1 MKKILFFSI
10 IAAFA
15 FSACSPYEVTE
26 PVTTASLGKATV
38 NGIAFANTDLTDSDL
53 KFAPVGTKIKFT
65 IDYAD
70 FGITGTT
77 GTFAAEAVIGENGE
91 YTISLPAIAAAVTY
105 KISCEEFVTDEIQ
118 SSSSNKKIYAVA
130 GAQTLAVQE
139 NFTYIKNFT
148 YAAAAIP
155 ISTVLN
161 WTETGK
167 FETKLEYIRDEN
179 GPTKIEIPA
188 GTEVIVTISKN
199 NLKTENDKVFS
210 VNVGTA
216 GKLVIEH
223 LCPPLTEATNK
234 LPIKI
239 RAAVIL
245 PVVKLADTEDTY
257 ELYTIPAISS
267 EYDLMA
273 GFTKDDVKSILLTR

>member
-15 FSACSPYEVTE
+15 LSACSPYEVTE
-26 PVTTASLGKATV
+26 PVTTASLEKATV
-38 NGIAFANTDLTDSDL
+38 NGIAFANTDLTDPEL
-53 KFAPVGTKIKFT
+53 KFAPEGTKIKFT

-77 GTFAAEAVIGENGE
+77 GTFAAEAKVGKNGE
-91 YTISLPAIAAAVTY
+91 YTITLPAIAAAVTY
-105 KISCEEFVTDEIQ
+105 KIACEEFITDEVQ
-118 SSSSNKKIYAVA
+118 SSSSSKKTYAVA
-130 GAQTLAVQE
+130 GAQTIAVQE

-148 YAAAAIP
+148 YAAGAAV
-155 ISTVLN
+155 STVLN

-167 FETKLEYIRDEN
+167 FETKLEYTRDEN
-179 GPTKIEIPA
+179 TATKVEIPA
-188 GTEVIVTISKN
+188 NTEVIVTISKN
-199 NLKTENDKVFS
+199 DLKTENDKVFT

-223 LCPPLTEATNK
+223 LCPPLTEATNT
-234 LPIKI
+234 LPFNI

-245 PVVKLADTEDTY
+245 PVKKLGDPDDTY
-257 ELYTIPAISS
+257 ALYTIPAAFSN
-267 EYDLMA
+267 YNLMA